1 MMNKGGATVGI
12 QKGTWKTKGKDRVV
26 SFSSG
31 IALAAGELHQR
42 YKNILEPLSL
52 ISPPVKEI
60 EGFAAPPTAGVDDE
74 GALPPTIERIRKLPA
89 SLEALCDLVQKKICV
104 RSEVTTVSK
113 EDQEVLGG
121 VILSE
126 VKLLWE
132 DIKNLL
138 PDPTLSCVENK
149 EISSQMFTYFISVCE
164 QLFLHYLY
172 MVDLLRQREV
182 FTDQANLSRL
192 GAQLSIDCSKFLNV
206 RAIRHHAIAGVK
218 ARRKRTSSDSDLVY
232 RSYELSNLVPAQTPH
247 HLYNQYIPGKGD
259 QYAAASS
266 RLSAANVERPLTLK
280 RLLNRST
287 AKRLKPQQQSRES
300 VLREIDE
307 KIPYLDLTKVPDL
320 PPCQKEAIR
329 AIERMPLIAPVS
341 STPEQQSE
349 EEVSP
354 EHQTSTCRIDF
365 QRCPSL
371 PNLRDGERL
380 SDELQI
386 NLEIKRPQTPLVLLR
401 TGNLATD
408 KYGQQIAVAKDLK
421 RLLYTS
427 VQEDLLNKKDIKCC
441 DTNLPPVIGAITRT
455 TVDNVRHQKL
465 KETLKKLEEE
475 EMKSHF
481 HHASKASVHPQA
493 SATNVRLSQ
502 NMVARAADVRVTDR
516 ALVDHPDILI
526 YPPVYSEAL
535 GEIEPSTVKW
545 LDRNLYIG
553 DEIKEVYDELSK
565 SVQND
570 YLMFGYDADL
580 EPAAVSVDLSTCWA
594 SSTLRKRKEE
604 QIINAELDRASE
616 EQISKS
622 HEVMQDA
629 VYSGYFQPDAKSSK
643 HFASWLILWKTII
656 DPDDYLKY
664 ICTKETDFLK
674 VIFHLYETS
683 CDEEETKKRQIRELQ
698 EKLKRERE
706 LKIAELMSKK
716 EDYVPGMWNIN
727 SVMLGGLGKDP
738 AFEGMEV
745 LQERLEKIWASL
757 HVPESERLDMA
768 IKYSS
773 RQHMLNLP
781 EVTFILEKAVELI
794 TERESILAKLELFE
808 QTASDPNR
816 FFEKGFHGSSEAR
829 LHESKK
835 RKKLHSELSVI
846 EMKISEILHQ
856 IKKKFDDIVSYKGR
870 PYLDKMQRD
879 KIEMLYW
886 LQQERRKLALKSVS
900 FRLESPRMKLP
911 PIELCAR
918 STPVLK

>member
-1 MMNKGGATVGI
+1 
-12 QKGTWKTKGKDRVV
+12 
-26 SFSSG
+26 
-31 IALAAGELHQR
+31 
-42 YKNILEPLSL
+42 
-52 ISPPVKEI
+52 
-60 EGFAAPPTAGVDDE
+60 
-74 GALPPTIERIRKLPA
+74 
-89 SLEALCDLVQKKICV
+89 
-104 RSEVTTVSK
+104 
-113 EDQEVLGG
+113 
-121 VILSE
+121 
-126 VKLLWE
+126 
-132 DIKNLL
+132 
-138 PDPTLSCVENK
+138 
-149 EISSQMFTYFISVCE
+149 
-164 QLFLHYLY
+164 
-172 MVDLLRQREV
+172 
-182 FTDQANLSRL
+182 
-192 GAQLSIDCSKFLNV
+192 
-206 RAIRHHAIAGVK
+206 
-218 ARRKRTSSDSDLVY
+218 
-232 RSYELSNLVPAQTPH
+232 
-247 HLYNQYIPGKGD
+247 
-259 QYAAASS
+259 
-266 RLSAANVERPLTLK
+266 
-280 RLLNRST
+280 
-287 AKRLKPQQQSRES
+287 
-300 VLREIDE
+300 
-307 KIPYLDLTKVPDL
+307 
-320 PPCQKEAIR
+320 
-329 AIERMPLIAPVS
+329 
-341 STPEQQSE
+341 
-349 EEVSP
+349 
-354 EHQTSTCRIDF
+354 
-365 QRCPSL
+365 
-371 PNLRDGERL
+371 
-380 SDELQI
+380 
-386 NLEIKRPQTPLVLLR
+386 
-401 TGNLATD
+401 
-408 KYGQQIAVAKDLK
+408 
-421 RLLYTS
+421 
-427 VQEDLLNKKDIKCC
+427 
-441 DTNLPPVIGAITRT
+441 
-455 TVDNVRHQKL
+455 
-465 KETLKKLEEE
+465 
-475 EMKSHF
+475 MKSHF

-616 EQISKS
+616 EQISKRLSEILKNEIFFYCFHS

-738 AFEGMEV
+738 AFEESDLFCCFTQRACILGDVTGVDYYNSIALIAKKKRKKSDLKTLDKSHSSDTTRISTGNVIAPLSSYTEDDDKELQRVPGMEV

-816 FFEKGFHGSSEAR
+816 FFEKGKVFFGSSFEMVAD
-829 LHESKK
+829 S
-835 RKKLHSELSVI
+835 RKWAALSNVCAQQDQTFR
-846 EMKISEILHQ
+846 KVCQ
-856 IKKKFDDIVSYKGR
+856 IRRNLFFFFFFGR